1 MEHQLYKQNV
11 SIDRPTPPFFKFTGK
26 LGVEKSN
33 LTSVAVTKAKFEPLD
48 EWQGHII
55 FSFEN
60 PSEQNQLQPVR
71 KLVLPE
77 RLTNPLYGR
86 EELDQRLREMA
97 TAAPSIEQVWEITK
111 RLPSLSKLLSE
122 ERDNE

>member
-1 MEHQLYKQNV
+1 MEHRLYKQNV
-11 SIDRPTPPFFKFTGK
+11 SIDRPTPPLFKFTGK
-26 LGVEKSN
+26 LGVERSS

-55 FSFEN
+55 FSFE
-60 PSEQNQLQPVR
+60 SLFEQHQLEPVKR
-71 KLVLPE
+71 LVLPL
-77 RLTNPLYGR
+77 RLTDPLYGH
-86 EELDQRLREMA
+86 EELNHKLQEMA
-97 TAAPSIEQVWEITK
+97 TGAPSVEQVWEITK